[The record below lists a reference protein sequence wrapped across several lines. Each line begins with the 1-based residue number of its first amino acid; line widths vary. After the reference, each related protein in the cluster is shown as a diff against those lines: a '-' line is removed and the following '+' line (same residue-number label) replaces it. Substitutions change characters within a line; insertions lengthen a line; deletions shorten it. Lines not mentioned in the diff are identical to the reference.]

1 MKDKLV
7 KYNHKKSFYRVRNA
21 GKAFAFAFVLALGS
35 ILPIVIVAN
44 ASAKE
49 TNDGKIDDAERAEID
64 ANDDIY
70 EVVLPA

>member
-7 KYNHKKSFYRVRNA
+7 KYNHKKSFYRVGNA
-21 GKAFAFAFVLALGS
+21 VKAFAFASALALGS
-35 ILPIVIVAN
+35 ILPNVIVAN

-49 TNDGKIDDAERAEID
+49 PNAQEAVSSTKTEID

>member
-49 TNDGKIDDAERAEID
+49 TNAQ
-64 ANDDIY
+64 
-70 EVVLPA
+70 

>member
-49 TNDGKIDDAERAEID
+49 AVSSTKTEID

>member
-49 TNDGKIDDAERAEID
+49 TNAQEAVSSTKTEID
-64 ANDDIY
+64 ANVDIY
-70 EVVLPA
+70 EVALPA